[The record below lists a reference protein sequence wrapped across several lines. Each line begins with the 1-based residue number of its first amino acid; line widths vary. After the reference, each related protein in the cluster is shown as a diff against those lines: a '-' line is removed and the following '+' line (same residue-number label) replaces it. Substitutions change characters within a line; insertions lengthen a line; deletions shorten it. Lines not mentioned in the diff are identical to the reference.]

1 MILIPQNIKTPAAHK
16 LRIYPPL
23 TDRNNVQFELH
34 SVRAV
39 LPNVIVKVRGQE
51 PPGAAIFGRFHEFLV
66 AHCFLMQGIPTVQR
80 AIINKENKVDRYK
93 LLVEGS
99 VRLSSWQMEIK
110 HVLGIVIVQ
119 ITGLIFSL
127 L

>member
-1 MILIPQNIKTPAAHK
+1 M
-16 LRIYPPL
+16 
-23 TDRNNVQFELH
+23 
-34 SVRAV
+34 RAV